1 VYGEDGRPLYG
12 WRVLI
17 LPYIEQDRLYG
28 QFRLDEPWDSPH
40 NVRLLEQM
48 PRIYGPPS
56 AKEDLIPRYHS
67 VCHVFT
73 GESTAF
79 EGREGLKFA
88 DDFPDGTSNTLMF
101 VEAGAPVPWSKPRE
115 IYYDPDWRLPEL
127 RGLFHDI
134 FRSCLADGSRRYI
147 RKTISPATLRA
158 AITRNGGETLGS
170 DW

>member
-1 VYGEDGRPLYG
+1 VYGEDGRAHYG

-17 LPYIEQDRLYG
+17 LPYIDQDLLYR
-28 QFRLDEPWDSPH
+28 QFRLGEPWDSAD
-40 NVRLLEQM
+40 NIRLMPQM

-56 AKEDLIPRYHS
+56 AKEDLIPSYYS
-67 VCHVFT
+67 ISHVFV
-73 GESTAF
+73 GESAAF
-79 EGREGLKFA
+79 EGRDGLRF
-88 DDFPDGTSNTLMF
+88 DSDFPDGCLNTILF
-101 VEAGAPVPWSKPRE
+101 VEAGPPVPWTKPRE

-127 RGLFHDI
+127 PGLFHDI

-147 RKTISPATLRA
+147 RKSINPATLRA